1 MKLSDVKKIQA
12 NLNNRLYLNDVRL
25 SLNEVIKAISDVLSI
40 EDDVPNPSAFCDIT
54 WWATKI
60 YFHNGTTLVMRP
72 NRTKEEATE
81 EGNAYLSYAIGVE
94 KFEILELREVK
105 E

>member
-25 SLNEVIKAISDVLSI
+25 SLNEVTKSIGDVVPI
-40 EDDVPNPSAFCDIT
+40 EDDVPNPSAFCIT
-54 WWATKI
+54 WWASKI